1 MKEYKRIVSERLL
14 QLKICEG
21 YNMTDNNS
29 LYGASTF
36 SAYPKPNSNTNNTG
50 L

>member
-1 MKEYKRIVSERLL
+1 MKEYKRIISERLL
-14 QLKICEG
+14 QLKTCEG

-29 LYGASTF
+29 LQGDNTF
-36 SAYPKPNSNTNNTG
+36 SEYPKSNSNTNNTG